1 MVPFLAFRMHSGAET
16 RRRLSFSPLR
26 TDEESLFTFA
36 PAPPA
41 RPSVLLRL
49 ARKRSLEVRLIYV
62 ALRFERGT
70 NSKPIISKKIHFCR
84 IAFRF
89 ISPFWKFAPTETGEK
104 LQLPLLLLLLLIH
117 IHHASLFWLSD
128 SSRRRKTTEV
138 ICFAVSAALSETE
151 WASPLNWLRSPRSSG
166 LRLTVTKSARIFFRR
181 IFHPGAHKR
190 RLRHF

>member
-1 MVPFLAFRMHSGAET
+1 MKYSNIQQTSFVDGPFLLAFRMHSRAENKT
-16 RRRLSFSPLR
+16 SSLILSSLLR
-26 TDEESLFTFA
+26 SDEESLFTFA

-138 ICFAVSAALSETE
+138 ICFAVSAS
-151 WASPLNWLRSPRSSG
+151 R
-166 LRLTVTKSARIFFRR
+166 
-181 IFHPGAHKR
+181 
-190 RLRHF
+190 